1 MHKYLEIKEH
11 GTNKVVFRLDVTF
24 LESGQAGKL
33 HNETNSRLNHD
44 KYSLE
49 LNESEIELEKI
60 G

>member
-11 GTNKVVFRLDVTF
+11 QPLSVRVG
-24 LESGQAGKL
+24 
-33 HNETNSRLNHD
+33 
-44 KYSLE
+44 SLE

>member
-11 GTNKVVFRLDVTF
+11 GT
-24 LESGQAGKL
+24 
-33 HNETNSRLNHD
+33 
-44 KYSLE
+44 LE